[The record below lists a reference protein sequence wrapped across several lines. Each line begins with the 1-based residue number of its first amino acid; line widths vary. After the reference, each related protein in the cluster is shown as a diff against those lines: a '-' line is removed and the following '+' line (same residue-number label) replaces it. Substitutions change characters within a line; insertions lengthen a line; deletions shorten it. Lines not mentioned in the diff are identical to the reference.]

1 MRRTGGFLRATDL
14 GGYAP
19 RVLEPLM
26 TKYRRLDLAFSPGA
40 TGGPTAVEML
50 NILARFPA
58 AKVGYET
65 AGGLHLRAEAVRYA
79 FLDRLRHP
87 GHSLAARV
95 PWRGG
100 ASSGSP
106 PAMGPGRPAP
116 RPAPDA

>member
-40 TGGPTAVEML
+40 TGGPTAGEML

-65 AGGLHLRAEAVRYA
+65 AGGLHLRAEAGRYA
-79 FLDRLRHP
+79 FLDPPRPLGDSPAGRLA
-87 GHSLAARV
+87 L
-95 PWRGG
+95 RGG
-100 ASSGSP
+100 APSAQP
-106 PAMGPGRPAP
+106 PAK
-116 RPAPDA
+116 